1 MLKVTEALYM
11 REFQKVRGILEE
23 ETTLRQK
30 LAQLDTQIADNQTAI
45 RNDHTMKTVGVDM
58 LWQGWVTRTRRNLNT
73 ELAQVMARK
82 LVAMDGVRQ
91 AFGRRQAVEKLLDL
105 DKADNKRSLDNQIHA
120 SVTEMF

>member
-11 REFQKVRGILEE
+11 REFQKIRSILEE

-45 RNDHTMKTVGVDM
+45 RNDHTMKTVGADM

-91 AFGRRQAVEKLLDL
+91 AFGRQQAVEKLLDL

-120 SVTEMF
+120 SLTEMF